1 MINFL
6 QSYNIQAL
14 QVKQKSHLIRGYLA
28 SFLKIVVPIEQIR
41 PESALN

>member
-6 QSYNIQAL
+6 QSYIIRTL
-14 QVKQKSHLIRGYLA
+14 QVKQKSHRIRGFLA

-41 PESALN
+41 PKSALN